1 MRLAV
6 TNVSVRFANR
16 TLFSPISFEV
26 QAGRS
31 MALVAPSGAGK
42 TTLLA
47 AIAGFHDDSTGDITI
62 GSDAHVEWLIQSS
75 PLLNRRS
82 AMDNAMTAAAIRFG
96 PSEEL
101 KQQTRRLL
109 LDLGLTH
116 EEQRAAYKLSGGE
129 RQRVALA
136 RALLAR
142 PDVLLADE
150 PTASLDPSAR
160 DAVIRAIA
168 DSCAAGCAA
177 IVATHDPFVASAC
190 DQAIALNPLPVATTQ

>member
-1 MRLAV
+1 MHLAV
-6 TNVSVRFANR
+6 TDVSVQFANR
-16 TLFSPISFEV
+16 ALFSPISFEV
-26 QAGRS
+26 RPGRS
-31 MALVAPSGAGK
+31 MALMAPSGAGK

-47 AIAGFHDDSTGDITI
+47 AIAGFHDDSTGDIVI
-62 GSDAHVEWLIQSS
+62 SPDAHVEWLIQSS

-82 AMDNAMTAAAIRFG
+82 AVDNAMTAAAIRFG

-101 KQQTRRLL
+101 KQRARNLL
-109 LDLGLTH
+109 VDLGLIR

-168 DSCAAGCAA
+168 ESCAAGCAA
-177 IVATHDPFVASAC
+177 VIATHDPFVAAAC
-190 DQAIALNPLPVATTQ
+190 DEAIVLDPLPVVMPS

>member
-1 MRLAV
+1 
-6 TNVSVRFANR
+6 
-16 TLFSPISFEV
+16 
-26 QAGRS
+26 

-47 AIAGFHDDSTGDITI
+47 AIAGFHDDSAGDITI
-62 GSDAHVEWLIQSS
+62 GSNAHVEWLIQSS
-75 PLLNRRS
+75 PLLNRRP

-96 PSEEL
+96 LSEEL
-101 KQQTRRLL
+101 KERARSMLE
-109 LDLGLTH
+109 DLGLIH

-142 PDVLLADE
+142 PDLLLADE

-168 DSCAAGCAA
+168 QACETGCAA
-177 IVATHDPFVASAC
+177 IVATHDPFVAATC
-190 DQAIALNPLPVATTQ
+190 DEAIVLNPLPVATAP